1 MTAYAAV
8 DLGAASG
15 RVMVGHI
22 GPGRLDLREV
32 HRFRN
37 EPVTLPDGL
46 HWDAVR
52 LYREILTGLAR
63 TGPVGSAGIDS
74 WAVDYGLIDER
85 GALLGLPYHYRDS
98 RTDGVP
104 AQDAYPV
111 TGIQQMPFNTIYQ
124 LLSEPSARLA
134 AARTMLLIPDLLG
147 YWLTG
152 EIGAERTNASTTA
165 LYDVRKGAWS
175 ADLTARLSL
184 PESLFPA
191 IREPGESIG
200 TTLAHTG
207 LDLPIVAVASHDT
220 ASAVL
225 AIPAATKDFAYIC
238 TGTWSLTGIEL
249 DAPILS
255 RESQDANFSN
265 ETGVDGTIRYLRNVM
280 GLWLLQECQRAWRE
294 PDTAA
299 LVAAAAES
307 PAFAALV
314 DPDDPGFVAPGNM
327 PARIDAYCR
336 RTGQQPPS
344 APASY
349 TRCIL
354 ESLAIGHRAA
364 IMDAMRLSGR
374 GVEVVHLVG
383 GGARNGLLCQL
394 TADACGLPV
403 LAGPVEATTLGNILV
418 QARRNTPRLAG
429 RGAIREFVAATQTVR
444 RYEPHGDPARWDEA
458 AARIGRR

>member
-15 RVMVGHI
+15 RVMVGTI

-37 EPVTLPDGL
+37 DPVTLPDGL
-46 HWDAVR
+46 HWDLTR
-52 LYREILTGLAR
+52 IYREILTGLAR
-63 TGPVGSAGIDS
+63 TGPVASAGIDS
-74 WAVDYGLIDER
+74 WAIDYGLIDER

-98 RTDGVP
+98 RTDHVP
-104 AQDAYPV
+104 ARDTYAV
-111 TGIQQMPFNTIYQ
+111 TGIQQMPFNTVYQ
-124 LLSEPSARLA
+124 LLCEPPARIA
-134 AARTMLLIPDLLG
+134 AAKSMLLIPDLLA

-152 EIGAERTNASTTA
+152 RIGAERTNASTTA
-165 LYDVRKGAWS
+165 LYDVRKAAWS
-175 ADLTARLSL
+175 TDLAAQLGL
-184 PESLFPA
+184 PQTLFPA
-191 IREPGESIG
+191 IREPGDPIG

-207 LDLPIVAVASHDT
+207 LDLPLVTVASHDT

-225 AIPAATKDFAYIC
+225 AIPAATADFGYIC

-255 RESQDANFSN
+255 PESRAANFSN

-280 GLWLLQECQRAWRE
+280 GLWLLQECQRAWGE

-299 LVAAAAES
+299 LVAAAADA
-307 PAFAALV
+307 PPFAALV
-314 DPDDPGFVAPGNM
+314 DPDDPGFTAPGDM

-336 RTGQQPPS
+336 RTGQRPPHG
-344 APASY
+344 PAQY
-349 TRCIL
+349 TRCVL

-364 IMDAMRLSGR
+364 IMDAMRVSGR
-374 GVEVVHLVG
+374 GVDAVHLVG
-383 GGARNGLLCQL
+383 GGARNDLLCQL

-403 LAGPVEATTLGNILV
+403 LAGPVEATALGNILV
-418 QARRNTPRLAG
+418 QARRDTRLAD
-429 RGAIREFVAATQTVR
+429 RAAIREFVAATQTVR
-444 RYEPHGDPARWDEA
+444 RHEPRGDRARWDAA